1 MPDGLAWVAW
11 GDAHCPEQG
20 QAARQGRLGQKA
32 AGRLL
37 GPRVLGAFSETLASL
52 FPSLM
57 DTGLCHNLD

>member
-20 QAARQGRLGQKA
+20 QAALQGRLGQKA

-37 GPRVLGAFSETLASL
+37 GPRVLGAFSLTSV
-52 FPSLM
+52 S
-57 DTGLCHNLD
+57 